1 MDDFKMLHEN
11 WNEARSALLEGLA
24 PNKAEMVAPLL
35 ENQKNYIL
43 KETAAAGSTQ
53 AHDIANFRKTL
64 LPMIRR
70 IIPGTIGSEI
80 VGVQPM
86 SGPVSLVYTLRYKYE
101 EAMNALD
108 FDGNPF
114 GGFDIAA
121 GDEAFGNE
129 KPIRRFYSGSTGS
142 AQDAGASGLS
152 HFTADGEPLDIDA
165 ATATGEGW
173 ESSIRPGD
181 GNDYDTGETLYGQ
194 PVGGSLRGGSGSF
207 LEGSGGRKMSL
218 EIINQTAEART
229 RRLQSGW
236 TIESMQDMQSQHG
249 LDIESELTKAM
260 SAEIVQEIDA
270 EIVGDLIALAGTV
283 RTFDYSQTGG
293 GTGGNYAPAFAGDRF
308 ANLGVRINEVANEIA
323 RKTRRGA
330 GNFIVASPM
339 IVSVLQSA
347 AKAVFAPAVEG
358 SFQGPNNT
366 QLVGTLNGSIKV
378 YSYLWNQAQS
388 LDSTSAGAGGGTDTI
403 LVGYKGGNGETDT
416 GYWYAPY
423 IPLMSS
429 GVVMNPVTFQPVM
442 SLMTRYG
449 KVTMTD
455 PTTSLGNSSDY
466 YGKINV
472 QSLDFI

>member
-1 MDDFKMLHEN
+1 MDDFKLLNEN
-11 WNEARSALLEGLA
+11 WNEARSALLEGLT

-35 ENQKNYIL
+35 ENQKDYIL
-43 KETAAAGSTQ
+43 RETAAAGSVQ

-86 SGPVSLVYTLRYKYE
+86 SGPVSLVYTLRYKYGE
-101 EAMNALD
+101 TMASTN

-114 GGFDIAA
+114 GGFDIDA
-121 GDEAFGNE
+121 GDEAFGND
-129 KPIRRFYSGSTGS
+129 KPIRRFYAGATPDP
-142 AQDAGASGLS
+142 QLAGASGI
-152 HFTADGEPLDIDA
+152 TNPGGAEAPIDA
-165 ATATGEGW
+165 GPATGLGW
-173 ESSIRPGD
+173 GSSLD
-181 GNDYDTGETLYGQ
+181 ATDYDTGSSLYGEV
-194 PVGGSLRGGSGSF
+194 VGGSLRGGSGSF
-207 LEGSGGRKMSL
+207 LEGSGGRNMTL
-218 EIINQTAEART
+218 EIVNQTAEAKT
-229 RRLQSGW
+229 RKLQSGW
-236 TIESMQDMQSQHG
+236 TIEAMQDMQSQHG
-249 LDIESELTKAM
+249 LDVETELTKAL

-270 EIVGDLIALAGTV
+270 EIVGDLLALAGTV
-283 RTFDYSQTGG
+283 RTFDYTATSGPT
-293 GTGGNYAPAFAGDRF
+293 YAPAFAGDRF

-388 LDSTSAGAGGGTDTI
+388 LDAFSAGAGGGSDQI

-449 KVTMTD
+449 KVVLTD
-455 PTTSLGNSSDY
+455 NTTSLGNSSDY

-472 QSLDFI
+472 SNLDFV